1 MQPISAVDAVSPAI
15 ERTKQFLFRPF
26 KWSTFLKLGLVAM
39 ITEGIGRNFRSSTS
53 HESHRV
59 GDGSGAI
66 SPFRMPGYMVGQG
79 PIHMT
84 VGDWPFHLSPQSVVV
99 IAAAVLLAFMIAIFV
114 FYLVTRLRF
123 AYFNCLI
130 HNTKEIGPGW
140 RLYSEQASRFFWLN
154 IVVGICFMLLLIA
167 VALPFAAGFWRVFH
181 ESQQA
186 GHFDVWLF
194 LPLVLP
200 LIPVVILLA
209 LAGFLTDLILRD
221 LMMPHFA
228 LDNATAGEAWRQVR
242 ARIKAEQR
250 QFLVYAILRI
260 ILPAVASIGLFIVML
275 LPGLMLAGSLAA
287 VEWGMH
293 SMIANATGASWMV
306 GVALEAFFGVV
317 AFGFALLAG
326 ICLGGPLSTGIRE
339 YALIFYGGRYKA
351 LGDILYPLQAY
362 VGGAIGSV

>member
-15 ERTKQFLFRPF
+15 ERTKRFLFRPF
-26 KWSTFLKLGLVAM
+26 KWSTFLKLGLVAI
-39 ITEGIGRNFRSSTS
+39 ITEGVGRNFRSSTS
-53 HESHRV
+53 HAGQAAGH
-59 GDGSGAI
+59 GPAAT
-66 SPFRMPGYMVGQG
+66 SPFHTPGAG
-79 PIHMT
+79 
-84 VGDWPFHLSPQSVVV
+84 WPFHLTPQSVVV
-99 IAAAVLLAFMIAIFV
+99 IAAAVLLTFVIAIFI

-154 IVVGICFMLLLIA
+154 IVVGICFMLLLVV

-181 ESQQA
+181 ESQQG

-194 LPLVLP
+194 VPLVLP
-200 LIPVVILLA
+200 LIPVLILLA
-209 LAGFLTDLILRD
+209 LAGLLTDLILRD
-221 LMMPHFA
+221 LLMPHFA

-293 SMIANATGASWMV
+293 SMIANATGASWLV
-306 GVALEAFFGVV
+306 GIALEVFSA
-317 AFGFALLAG
+317 
-326 ICLGGPLSTGIRE
+326 
-339 YALIFYGGRYKA
+339 
-351 LGDILYPLQAY
+351 
-362 VGGAIGSV
+362 